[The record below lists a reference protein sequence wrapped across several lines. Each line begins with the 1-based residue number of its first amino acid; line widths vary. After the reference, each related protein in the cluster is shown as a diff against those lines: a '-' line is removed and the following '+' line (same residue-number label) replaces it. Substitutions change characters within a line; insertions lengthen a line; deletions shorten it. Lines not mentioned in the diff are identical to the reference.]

1 MSAIVVFMGTCPGG
15 ANLRTPSTSRWRF
28 IPVRSTS
35 VCLSVC
41 LFLRVRISMCVC
53 VCVCGYHISHA
64 CAVVQV
70 RASSDIK
77 HGEEDKLCR

>member
-1 MSAIVVFMGTCPGG
+1 VADVGDCSFLGQVSGG
-15 ANLRTPSTSRWRF
+15 GQIYGRHLLADGDLSPS
-28 IPVRSTS
+28 VRRLS
-35 VCLSVC
+35 VCLSVPPC
-41 LFLRVRISMCVC
+41 AYLY